1 MLTKLRLTAGLLVA
15 ITTSACAQHTWA
27 PGPSA
32 TGDFGV
38 VSGQCK
44 LMAMSGQTS
53 GYVSASGSPRF
64 VAAAVGTSVL
74 VGSIASAVHQ
84 QKIYNACMEASGFVV
99 TDGGSAPPQVPSQQM
114 NSTPPAAAVT
124 DEAPAQPVTCT
135 KEEEKRAY
143 LARVT
148 GRPYQ
153 SPCS

>member
-1 MLTKLRLTAGLLVA
+1 MRLHLIAGLLA
-15 ITTSACAQHTWA
+15 TATTAACAQHTWA

-53 GYVSASGSPRF
+53 GYVAASGSTRF

-74 VGSIASAVHQ
+74 VGGIASAVHQ
-84 QKIYNACMEASGFVV
+84 QNIYNACMEASGFVV
-99 TDGGSAPPQVPSQQM
+99 TDGGAAPPQVPAQQM
-114 NSTPPAAAVT
+114 NATPPAAAVT
-124 DEAPAQPVTCT
+124 DVAPAQPVACT
-135 KEEEKRAY
+135 KDDEKRAY

-148 GRPYQ
+148 GTPYQ